1 MLMKRYAEK
10 QERLLAVQ
18 EHKMRKSKTSR
29 KRLQRIRR
37 KFSIRKKIVG
47 TPEVPRASVYRSLKH
62 IYIQAIDDDNGH
74 TMVSASTLQPEFLSA
89 KKEKMK
95 KTEQAFLVGEIF
107 AKKCK
112 EKKIDRIKFDRNGFS
127 YHGRI
132 KALADGARKG
142 GLKF

>member
-1 MLMKRYAEK
+1 
-10 QERLLAVQ
+10 
-18 EHKMRKSKTSR
+18 MRKSKISI
-29 KRLQRIRR
+29 KRLHRIRR
-37 KFSIRKKIVG
+37 KFSIRKKISG
-47 TPEVPRASVYRSLKH
+47 TNTFPRTCVYRSLKH

-74 TMVSASTLQPEFLSA
+74 TIVSASTLQPEFLEA

-95 KTEQAFLVGEIF
+95 KTDQAFLVGEIF

-112 EKKIDRIKFDRNGFS
+112 GKNIDRIRFDRNGFS
-127 YHGRI
+127 YHGRV